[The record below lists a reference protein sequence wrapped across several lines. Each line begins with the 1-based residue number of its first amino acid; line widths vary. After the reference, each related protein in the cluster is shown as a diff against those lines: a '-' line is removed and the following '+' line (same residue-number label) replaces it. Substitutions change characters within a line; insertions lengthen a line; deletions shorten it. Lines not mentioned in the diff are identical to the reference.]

1 MSASYGYR
9 QPIQPLRG
17 TESALAA
24 AAADP
29 GMPLEVDE
37 LCVATDTWR
46 TYLVVD
52 NGSGP
57 VLQLIG
63 DGGGGGG
70 GGGYGAGAG
79 LIVNLSNI
87 DVVGAAGRIDVF
99 ADNIDLAQVG
109 TAGTYDKVTTDAYGR
124 VISGSTP
131 DRGGAGLVQVGDLLN
146 VGGTAGRIEV
156 LADSIDLATT
166 GIAAGSYDRLTI
178 DAYGRAT
185 AGSNPDRGGAGL
197 VQTGDLLDVGG
208 TAGRIV
214 VNADSVDLADAGTP
228 GTYTKVTTDQWGRVT
243 AGESPT
249 SYVGLGLVDVQPLD
263 ATLTALAGLTTA
275 VDQMIYA
282 TGVDAFAMT
291 ALTSYARTLLDDLNA
306 AEARATLE
314 LGTIATQD
322 AENVN
327 ITGGTISGVG
337 ISGGTM
343 DGTAI
348 TNSSFATGT
357 ISDSAITNGTMT
369 GTAIT
374 NVTIDT
380 ATITN
385 AQVVG
390 SAVAIWVAGYSYKA
404 NDLVLAVSE
413 SEVRLF
419 RATQDHLSSDSLS
432 AGFPG
437 DQALALPDDNF
448 ATGQW
453 REVSPLRGNM
463 GNVQFE
469 GGMAYNSSYTT
480 PIISGTQNDWDA
492 GSLTELRR
500 ANFLRV
506 EASGSGATITG
517 IAAPNPVVNQGLFIC
532 NVGTK
537 NITISDT
544 NHGSL
549 AANQFLLGGN
559 RTLQGDEG
567 IMVIYDDVTLKWRS
581 QAIQI

>member
-1 MSASYGYR
+1 MSFHR
-9 QPIQPLRG
+9 LPIQPLRG
-17 TESALAA
+17 TEAALAA

-29 GMPLEVDE
+29 SAPLEVDE

-46 TYLVVD
+46 TYLVID
-52 NGSGP
+52 QGSGP
-57 VLQLIG
+57 QLQLIG
-63 DGGGGGG
+63 DGGGG

-79 LIVNLSNI
+79 LVVNLTNI
-87 DVVGAAGRIDVF
+87 DVVGAAGRIEVF
-99 ADNIDLAQVG
+99 PDNIDLAQVG
-109 TAGTYDKVTTDAYGR
+109 AAGTYDKVTTDAYGR
-124 VISGSTP
+124 VVGGSTP
-131 DRGGAGLVQVGDLLN
+131 DRGGAGLLQVGDLLN

-156 LADSIDLATT
+156 LADSIDLAAT
-166 GIAAGSYDRLTI
+166 GISPGSYDRLSV

-197 VQTGDLLDVGG
+197 VQTGDLLDVVGS
-208 TAGRIV
+208 TGRIV

-243 AGESPT
+243 AGETPT
-249 SYVGLGLVDVQPLD
+249 SYTGLGLVDVQPLD

-275 VDQMIYA
+275 VDQIIYA
-282 TGVDAFAMT
+282 TGSDAFALT
-291 ALTSYARTLLDDLNA
+291 ALTAYARTLLDDVSA
-306 AEARATLE
+306 AAMRATLE

-322 AENVN
+322 AEAVA
-327 ITGGTISGVG
+327 ITGGTISGTA
-337 ISGGTM
+337 ISGGTIT
-343 DGTAI
+343 GTAI
-348 TNSSFATGT
+348 SNSSYQAGT
-357 ISDSAITNGTMT
+357 LD

-385 AQVVG
+385 ANVVG
-390 SAVAIWVAGYSYKA
+390 SAIALWVTGYAYKV
-404 NDLVLAVSE
+404 NDLVLTVYE
-413 SEVRLF
+413 DEVRLF
-419 RATQDHLSSDSLS
+419 RSITNHTSSDSLA

-437 DQALALPDDNF
+437 DQSVALPADAFGSGD
-448 ATGQW
+448 W

-463 GNVQFE
+463 GSVSFE

-480 PIISGTQNDWDA
+480 PIITGTIDDWDV
-492 GSLTELRR
+492 GSLVELRR

-506 EASGSGATITG
+506 EATGSGGTITG
-517 IAAPNPVVNQGLFIC
+517 LVAPFPVVNQGLFIC

-537 NITISDT
+537 NITIQEEGTTST
-544 NHGSL
+544 AENR
-549 AANQFLLGGN
+549 FLLGGS

-567 IMVIYDDVTLKWRS
+567 IMVIYDDVTLRWRS